1 MKTIPSSTQE
11 VAAILELSHKLR
23 LIFAI
28 PLIYFKVFQIV
39 FWLWLATTT
48 KKVFLGIVSAE
59 VVGAE

>member
-1 MKTIPSSTQE
+1 MPSSTQE
-11 VAAILELSHKLR
+11 VAAILELSNKLR
-23 LIFAI
+23 LIFVI